1 MCAEGTSEVVKGEY
15 GSSAAELVYG
25 VFTTPVNSIG
35 GSAVCAFSMSALMR
49 TFDGDFKEQSTMNAN
64 WLRVPPNK
72 VNNLDFALTHTED
85 SKRCFSLQNQ
95 GSCCF
100 LSWSCFKID
109 YTLLHFCYLKD
120 KYFFIF

>member
-72 VNNLDFALTHTED
+72 VSNLDFALTHVED

-100 LSWSCFKID
+100 
-109 YTLLHFCYLKD
+109 
-120 KYFFIF
+120 